1 MDTVNKP
8 NLPLEPGPAQYN
20 FSLNPRRFFGK
31 LSHCPDC
38 ERALESRKLPF
49 LITIEPNIA
58 TAFSMDS
65 HYCPACDWL
74 ILDQRKLEGL
84 LAAFCMQQKLRSAI
98 GNDYEVAGTV
108 EEEAW
113 RRGMQQGME
122 IEQLQ
127 SYFHPFKEIRP
138 FKWARRGLKLTAEP
152 TVKKVKPAQSKR
164 LSRRQ
169 RKKGKRK

>member
-1 MDTVNKP
+1 MDTAKP
-8 NLPLEPGPAQYN
+8 NLPPGPGPAHYN
-20 FSLNPRRFFGK
+20 FSLKPRRFFSK

-49 LITIEPNIA
+49 LITIEPNI
-58 TAFSMDS
+58 TTVFSMDS

-74 ILDQRKLEGL
+74 ILDQHKLEGL
-84 LAAFCMQQKLRSAI
+84 LAAFCMRQKLRSVI
-98 GNDYEVAGTV
+98 GNDYEVSGTV

-113 RRGMQQGME
+113 RRGMQQGLE

-127 SYFHPFKEIRP
+127 PYFHPFKEVRP
-138 FKWARRGLKLTAEP
+138 IKRARRDLTLTVGAP
-152 TVKKVKPAQSKR
+152 VKKVEPTPSKH